1 MFKKVLLLV
10 GICSAMTVAGCSSL
24 PDGSQKPFLQIDS
37 LTLAGPNEEPGFDI
51 AFTMEHRSL
60 EPLQIKEYKVD
71 IFVNGTK
78 AASHIEEPDD
88 LLLNPGAPVK
98 FKSFIKAN
106 LLNEVAAKSLQNSS
120 YVVVDAS
127 CVITVV
133 FDEDEEN
140 YDFNPTGSF
149 EGLISHV
156 Q

>member
-1 MFKKVLLLV
+1 MFRKILFIL
-10 GICSAMTVAGCSSL
+10 GICSAIAIAGCSSL
-24 PDGSQKPFLQIDS
+24 PDGAQKPFLQINS
-37 LTLAGPNEEPGFDI
+37 MTLAGPNRDPGFDI

-78 AASHIEEPDD
+78 AASHIERPKD
-88 LLLNPGAPVK
+88 LLLKPGTPVK

-106 LLNEVAAKSLQNSS
+106 LLNDVAAESLQNSS

-133 FDEDEEN
+133 FDEDEDN

-156 Q
+156 

>member
-1 MFKKVLLLV
+1 M
-10 GICSAMTVAGCSSL
+10 
-24 PDGSQKPFLQIDS
+24 
-37 LTLAGPNEEPGFDI
+37 
-51 AFTMEHRSL
+51 
-60 EPLQIKEYKVD
+60 
-71 IFVNGTK
+71 
-78 AASHIEEPDD
+78 
-88 LLLNPGAPVK
+88 LNPGTPVK